1 MADFNKMEKAYK
13 LAQECYAQLGVNTDR
28 VLAELRNISLSLH
41 CWQGDDVCG
50 FENPDASLS
59 GGGLQVTGNFPGKA
73 TTAEELRMDLKK
85 AYSLIPGKH
94 RLNLHAIY
102 GEFEGKS
109 VDRDEIRPEHFRTWI
124 DWVSQEELKLD
135 FNATCFSHP
144 KANNGFTLSSKN
156 RGVRDFWIEHVHRCR
171 EISSIIGKSQKNPCI
186 HNLWIPDGS
195 KDLTVEGWTYRSF
208 LKESLDKIYEY
219 EYPSTEMKDSLE
231 SKLFGIGSE
240 CFVAG
245 SHEFYL
251 GYALTK
257 GKMICLDTGHF
268 HPTESVAD
276 KISSVLL
283 FFDEML
289 LHISRGVRWDSD
301 HVVILNDEVRSIAKE
316 IVRGKVLSRMHFGLD
331 FFDASINRI
340 GAWVIGARA
349 VLKAFLLA
357 LLEPHQILKEAEET
371 GDNFYRLATL
381 EENKSMPFHAV
392 WDYYCLKMAVPPA
405 DLWISEIK
413 QYENDVTNK
422 RSKS

>member
-1 MADFNKMEKAYK
+1 LANINKMENAYK
-13 LAQECYAQLGVNTDR
+13 QARECYAQTGVNTDR
-28 VLAELRNISLSLH
+28 VLTELKNISLSLH

-50 FENPDASLS
+50 FENPHTSLS
-59 GGGLQVTGNFPGKA
+59 GGGIQVTGNFPGKA
-73 TTAEELRMDLKK
+73 TTAEELRMDMKK

-102 GEFEGKS
+102 GEFEGKI

-124 DWVSQEELKLD
+124 DWAAQEELKLD

-144 KANNGFTLSSKN
+144 KANDGFTLSSKS
-156 RGVRDFWIEHVHRCR
+156 RGVRDFWIEHIQRCR
-171 EISSIIGKSQKNPCI
+171 EISSIMGKSQKSPCL

-195 KDLTVEGWTYRSF
+195 KDLTVEGWAYRSL
-208 LKESLDKIYEY
+208 LKDSLDKIYEY
-219 EYPSTEMKDSLE
+219 EYLSTEMKDSLE

-251 GYALTK
+251 AYALTK

-316 IVRGKVLSRMHFGLD
+316 IVRGNALSRVHFGLD

-349 VLKAFLLA
+349 SLKAFLLA
-357 LLEPHQILKEAEET
+357 LLEPHQKLREAEQA
-371 GDNFYRLATL
+371 GDNFYRLAAL
-381 EENKSMPFHAV
+381 EENKSLPFHAV
-392 WDYYCLKMAVPPA
+392 WDQYCLKMDVPPA

-413 QYENDVTNK
+413 QYENDVINK
-422 RSKS
+422 R

>member
-1 MADFNKMEKAYK
+1 
-13 LAQECYAQLGVNTDR
+13 
-28 VLAELRNISLSLH
+28 
-41 CWQGDDVCG
+41 
-50 FENPDASLS
+50 
-59 GGGLQVTGNFPGKA
+59 
-73 TTAEELRMDLKK
+73 
-85 AYSLIPGKH
+85 
-94 RLNLHAIY
+94 
-102 GEFEGKS
+102 
-109 VDRDEIRPEHFRTWI
+109 
-124 DWVSQEELKLD
+124 
-135 FNATCFSHP
+135 
-144 KANNGFTLSSKN
+144 
-156 RGVRDFWIEHVHRCR
+156 
-171 EISSIIGKSQKNPCI
+171 
-186 HNLWIPDGS
+186 
-195 KDLTVEGWTYRSF
+195 
-208 LKESLDKIYEY
+208 
-219 EYPSTEMKDSLE
+219 MKDSLE

-316 IVRGKVLSRMHFGLD
+316 IVRGKALSRMHFGLD

-371 GDNFYRLATL
+371 GDNFFRLATL

>member
-1 MADFNKMEKAYK
+1 MANLNKMENAYK
-13 LAQECYAQLGVNTDR
+13 QARECYAQMGVNTDR
-28 VLAELRNISLSLH
+28 VLTELKNISLSLH

-50 FENPDASLS
+50 FENPRTSLS
-59 GGGLQVTGNFPGKA
+59 GGGIQVTGNFPGKA
-73 TTAEELRMDLKK
+73 TTAEELRMDMKK

-102 GEFEGKS
+102 GEFEGKI
-109 VDRDEIRPEHFRTWI
+109 VDRDEIRPEYFRTWI
-124 DWVSQEELKLD
+124 DWAAQEELKLD

-144 KANNGFTLSSKN
+144 QANDGFTLSSKN
-156 RGVRDFWIEHVHRCR
+156 KQVRDFWIEHVQRCR
-171 EISSIIGKSQKNPCI
+171 EISSIMGKSQKSPCI

-195 KDLTVEGWTYRSF
+195 KDLTVEGWAYRSL
-208 LKESLDKIYEY
+208 LKDSLDKIYEN
-219 EYPSTEMKDSLE
+219 EYPSKNMKDSLE

-251 GYALTK
+251 AYALTK

-283 FFDEML
+283 FFEEML

-316 IVRGKVLSRMHFGLD
+316 IVRGSALSRVHFGLD

-357 LLEPHQILKEAEET
+357 LLEPQQKLREAEQA
-371 GDNFYRLATL
+371 GDNFYRLAAL
-381 EENKSMPFHAV
+381 EENKSLPFHPV
-392 WDYYCLKMAVPPA
+392 WDQYCLKMDVPPA

-413 QYENDVTNK
+413 QYENDVINK
-422 RSKS
+422 R